1 MMTRLN
7 LRAFVAYCHDIGMAA
22 LSFPIALW
30 LRVGTDGFALYP
42 NDWLV
47 GHTVSLAAICGV
59 VFWMAGLYRGIWRYA
74 SLDDMLAIGRAVTVA
89 LVVFLILVFIATRL
103 ELLPR
108 SSLVINWFV
117 LCALLAG
124 PRALYRVLKDGR
136 LDTVLRRD
144 GRTDQVRR
152 IPVVLVGAGDPAE
165 AFIREMDSRR
175 EAPFAVVGILAERA
189 GRVGRQIRKV
199 HVLGTVDGFQ
209 SALKRL
215 TDAGQRPQRVILT
228 KDDIDPPRLRRLVE
242 AAAAEGLTVAR
253 LPRLTDLR
261 DGVDDPVAVRPV
273 AIEDLL
279 GRPQAVLE
287 RDRMRALVAGRR
299 VLVTGAG
306 GTIGGELARQIAAFG
321 PAHLALLDASE
332 FNLYTIDM
340 EIAERHPGL
349 PRTAILADVRDR
361 LRVEAAFQA
370 AAPELVFHAGALKHV
385 PMVELNPVE
394 GVMTNAVGTRN
405 VADACRAAGVRAMVQ
420 ISTDKAVNPVN
431 VMGAT
436 KRLAE
441 SYCQALDLVER
452 RRPGGTRFVTVRFG
466 NVLGSTGSVV
476 PLFQRQLAAG
486 GPLTVTHPDM
496 TRYFMTVR
504 EAVELVLQAS
514 VLGVAGEEP
523 AGEIFVLD
531 MGEPV
536 RIVDLARQMIR
547 LAGRRPDIDVRI
559 EFVGLRPGEKLTE
572 ELFHVAEALMPTAH
586 PAIRRAAPRT
596 VDAAFLARGLDEIV
610 EAARAGRADATL
622 QLLRHLVPDY
632 RPAMPEPAIAAGE

>member
-1 MMTRLN
+1 MTRLN
-7 LRAFVAYCHDIGMAA
+7 IRALVAYAHDIGMAA
-22 LSFPIALW
+22 LSFPIALY
-30 LRVGTDGFALYP
+30 LRMGADGFAQYP
-42 NDWLV
+42 VEYLLA
-47 GHTVSLAAICGV
+47 HSAALAAVCGV
-59 VFWMAGLYRGIWRYA
+59 VSWMTGLYRGIWRYA
-74 SLDDMLAIGRAVTVA
+74 SLDDMLAIGRAVTITI
-89 LVVFLILVFIATRL
+89 VVFTVLVFIATRL

-108 SSLVINWFV
+108 SSIVINWFV
-117 LCALLAG
+117 LGAMLAG

-136 LDTVLRRD
+136 LDTVLRREGGAD
-144 GRTDQVRR
+144 AIRR

-165 AFIREMDSRR
+165 TFIREMDSRR
-175 EAPFAVVGILAERA
+175 DAPFQVVGILADRA
-189 GRVGRQIRKV
+189 GRVGREIRKV
-199 HVLGTVDGFQ
+199 DVLGTIDDFPAV
-209 SALKRL
+209 LRRL
-215 TDAGQRPQRVILT
+215 TEAGRRPQRLILT
-228 KDDIDPPRLRRLVE
+228 KEDIDPPRLSRLVE
-242 AAAAEGLTVAR
+242 EATAEGLTLAR

-287 RDRMRALVAGRR
+287 RERMRALVGGRR

-306 GTIGGELARQIAAFG
+306 GTIGGELVRQIAAFG

-340 EIAERHPGL
+340 EIAERHPAL
-349 PRTAILADVRDR
+349 PRSAILADVRDR
-361 LRVEAAFQA
+361 VRVEAAFQA

-385 PMVELNPVE
+385 PMVELNPLE
-394 GVMTNAVGTRN
+394 GVMTNAAGTRH
-405 VADACRAAGVRAMVQ
+405 VADACRATGVLAMVL

-441 SYCQALDLVER
+441 CYCQSLDLVER
-452 RRPGGTRFVTVRFG
+452 RRERGTRFVTVRFG

-514 VLGVAGEEP
+514 VLGVEGTEP

-547 LAGRRPDIDVRI
+547 LAGRRPDTDVRI

-572 ELFHVAEALMPTAH
+572 ELFHDAEALMPTAH

-596 VDAAFLARGLDEIV
+596 VDAAFLARGLDEIA
-610 EAARAGRADATL
+610 EAARAGRPDMTL
-622 QLLRHLVPDY
+622 ALLQRLVPDF
-632 RPAMPEPAIAAGE
+632 RPQVPERAAAGL

>member
-1 MMTRLN
+1 MTRPN
-7 LRAFVAYCHDIGMAA
+7 LRALVAYGHDIAMATV
-22 LSFPIALW
+22 SFPAAIY
-30 LRVGTDGFALYP
+30 LRLGSDGFAQYP
-42 NDWLV
+42 TQHLL
-47 GHTVSLAAICGV
+47 GYTLTLALLSGL
-59 VFWMAGLYRGIWRYA
+59 VFWLTGLYRGIWRYA
-74 SLDDMLAIGRAVTVA
+74 SLDDMVAIGRAVTIAIGLFTAVA
-89 LVVFLILVFIATRL
+89 FIATRL

-117 LCALLAG
+117 LAALLAG
-124 PRALYRVLKDGR
+124 PRALYRILKDGR
-136 LDTVLRRD
+136 LDTVLQR
-144 GRTDQVRR
+144 GRGADAIRR

-165 AFIREMDSRR
+165 TFIREMDSQRD
-175 EAPFAVVGILAERA
+175 APFSVVGILADRT
-189 GRVGRQIRKV
+189 GRVGREIRKV
-199 HVLGTVDGFQ
+199 DVLGTIDEFPAVLQ
-209 SALKRL
+209 RL
-215 TDAGQRPQRVILT
+215 TEEGRRPQRLIIT
-228 KDDIDPPRLRRLVE
+228 KEDIEPSRLSRLVE
-242 AAAAEGLTVAR
+242 EATAEGLTLAR

-261 DGVDDPVAVRPV
+261 DGIDDPVAVRPV

-306 GTIGGELARQIAAFG
+306 GTIGGELVRQIAAFG
-321 PAHLALLDASE
+321 PTHLALLDASE

-340 EIAERHPGL
+340 EMAERHPEM
-349 PRTAILADVRDR
+349 PRSAILADVRDKA
-361 LRVEAAFQA
+361 RVDAAFA
-370 AAPELVFHAGALKHV
+370 ATAPELVFHAGALKHV
-385 PMVELNPVE
+385 PMVEMNPLE
-394 GVMTNAVGTRN
+394 GVMTNAAGTRN
-405 VADACRAAGVRAMVQ
+405 VADACRAGGVQAMVL

-441 SYCQALDLVER
+441 CYCQALDLIER
-452 RRPGGTRFVTVRFG
+452 RREGGTRFVTVRFG

-514 VLGVAGEEP
+514 VLGVEGNEP

-547 LAGRRPDIDVRI
+547 LAGRRPDIDVPI
-559 EFVGLRPGEKLTE
+559 AFIGLRPGEKMTE
-572 ELFHVAEALMPTAH
+572 ELFHDAEALMPTAH

-596 VDAAFLARGLDEIV
+596 VDAAFLARGLDEIG
-610 EAARAGRADATL
+610 ESAKAGRPEITL
-622 QLLRHLVPDY
+622 ALLQRLVPDY
-632 RPAMPEPAIAAGE
+632 RPAVPEEKAASGL

>member
-1 MMTRLN
+1 MMTRPN
-7 LRAFVAYCHDIGMAA
+7 YRALIAYAHDIGMAA
-22 LSFPIALW
+22 LSFPVALY
-30 LRVGTDGFALYP
+30 LRLGADGFAQYP
-42 NDWLV
+42 ADYLL
-47 GHTVSLAAICGV
+47 GHAATLAAVCGV
-59 VFWMAGLYRGIWRYA
+59 VSWMTGLYRGIWRYA
-74 SLDDMLAIGRAVTVA
+74 SLDDMLAIGRAVSITI
-89 LVVFLILVFIATRL
+89 VVFTVLVFIATRL
-103 ELLPR
+103 EMLPR

-117 LCALLAG
+117 LAAMLAG

-136 LDTVLRRD
+136 LDTVLRRE
-144 GRTDQVRR
+144 GAGEAMRR

-165 AFIREMDSRR
+165 TFIREMDSRR
-175 EAPFAVVGILAERA
+175 DAPFQVIGILADRS
-189 GRVGRQIRKV
+189 GRVGREIRKV
-199 HVLGTVDGFQ
+199 DVLGTIDEFATV
-209 SALKRL
+209 LKGL
-215 TDAGQRPQRVILT
+215 TLAGRRPQRLIVT
-228 KDDIDPPRLRRLVE
+228 KEDIDPARLSRLVE
-242 AAAAEGLTVAR
+242 EATAEGLTLAR

-306 GTIGGELARQIAAFG
+306 GTIGGELVRQIAAFG
-321 PAHLALLDASE
+321 PTHLALLDASE

-340 EIAERHPGL
+340 EMAERHPDL

-361 LRVEAAFQA
+361 LRVDAAFQA

-385 PMVELNPVE
+385 PMVELNPLE
-394 GVMTNAVGTRN
+394 GVMTNAAGTRN
-405 VADACRAAGVRAMVQ
+405 VADACRATGVLAMVL

-441 SYCQALDLVER
+441 SYCQSLDLVER
-452 RRPGGTRFVTVRFG
+452 RRERGTRFVTVRFG

-486 GPLTVTHPDM
+486 GPLTVTHPEM

-514 VLGVAGEEP
+514 VLGVEGDEP

-536 RIVDLARQMIR
+536 RILDLARQMIR
-547 LAGRRPDIDVRI
+547 LAGRRPDTDVQI
-559 EFVGLRPGEKLTE
+559 AFVGLRPGEKMTE
-572 ELFHVAEALMPTAH
+572 ELFHDSEALMSTAH

-610 EAARAGRADATL
+610 ETARAGRPDATL
-622 QLLRHLVPDY
+622 AMLQRLVPDY
-632 RPAMPEPAIAAGE
+632 RPQVPEQAAAGE

>member
-7 LRAFVAYCHDIGMAA
+7 LRALVAYCHDIGMAA
-22 LSFPIALW
+22 LSFPIAVW
-30 LRVGTDGFALYP
+30 LRIGSDGFAQYP
-42 NDWLV
+42 TDWLV
-47 GHTVSLAAICGV
+47 GHALALAAVCGV
-59 VFWMAGLYRGIWRYA
+59 VSWLTGLYRGIWRYA
-74 SLDDMLAIGRAVTVA
+74 SLDDMLAIGRAVTITI
-89 LVVFLILVFIATRL
+89 VVFTMLVFIATRL
-103 ELLPR
+103 EMLPR

-117 LCALLAG
+117 LGAMLAG

-136 LDTVLRRD
+136 LDTVLRREASAD
-144 GRTDQVRR
+144 GLRR

-165 AFIREMDSRR
+165 TFIREMDSRR
-175 EAPFAVVGILAERA
+175 DAPFAVVGILADRA
-189 GRVGRQIRKV
+189 GRVGREIRKV
-199 HVLGTVDGFQ
+199 DVLGTIDGFAA
-209 SALKRL
+209 ALRRL
-215 TDAGQRPQRVILT
+215 TDAGRRPQRLIVT

-242 AAAAEGLTVAR
+242 EASAEGLTIAR

-287 RDRMRALVAGRR
+287 RDRMRDLIAGRR

-306 GTIGGELARQIAAFG
+306 GTIGGELVRQIAAFG

-340 EIAERHPGL
+340 EIGERHPDL
-349 PRTAILADVRDR
+349 SRSAILADVRDR

-394 GVMTNAVGTRN
+394 GVLTNAVGTRN
-405 VADACRAAGVRAMVQ
+405 VADACRAGGVQAMVL
-420 ISTDKAVNPVN
+420 ISTDKAVDPVN

-547 LAGRRPDIDVRI
+547 LAGLRPDIDVKI
-559 EFVGLRPGEKLTE
+559 AFVGLRIGEKLTE
-572 ELFHVAEALMPTAH
+572 TLFHDAEALMPTAH

-610 EAARAGRADATL
+610 EAARAGRPDATL
-622 QLLRHLVPDY
+622 LLLRRLVPDY
-632 RPAMPEPAIAAGE
+632 RPAVPEPAAAAGA